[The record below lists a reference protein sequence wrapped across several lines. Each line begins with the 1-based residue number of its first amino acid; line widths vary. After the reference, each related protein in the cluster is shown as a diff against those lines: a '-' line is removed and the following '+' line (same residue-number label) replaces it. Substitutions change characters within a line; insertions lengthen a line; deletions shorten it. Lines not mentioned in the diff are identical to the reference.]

1 MISETS
7 FPNSANDKKRWSN
20 KTNKRT
26 SRNLRWR
33 TCTVLLQLVALI
45 LIVVLLAG
53 LAAIPFD
60 RGNTSTSIA
69 LIFEHAIIS
78 FSWSLANWMPIS
90 NLSNAIQRQS
100 WEFHASPASASAS
113 ARISPKKMNM
123 EIPRIPI
130 RELLRSNNNDN
141 DGIPDHVVI
150 ATYLEET
157 YGNDWRERPLLLEGI
172 LDHQNHHNTTRHLS
186 LEGLLQ
192 LDLEVPYF
200 ETADQPGALTPTAQA
215 PVSEIV
221 QGMLGGKPYKIGSQ
235 LIVQANPD
243 WIEELTGPRSIQ
255 DPNIGPRSGNLNLL
269 SELFGNHFGKE
280 HLQKGRFLPAT
291 TTVPVFIGKS
301 TSKSTS
307 TSPKQTGTGTVA
319 QDQDQDQIQ
328 KQQHTITGLHCE
340 PIGSVAFQIEGEK
353 EWTLVAPEH
362 SARLEPSL
370 SADGRA
376 YFASSIQVRSSSSE
390 DEDESFSDV
399 LTKRQ
404 IPHWTVVNKASDAL
418 WVPTW
423 TWHRID
429 YRQQDQDQ
437 EQATCVE
444 EETTCG
450 STTDTR
456 TLAIGGSIFHFRAWD
471 FLRRNPLY
479 AVLIVPAL
487 VKELAGITTQ

>member
-1 MISETS
+1 MISKTS
-7 FPNSANDKKRWSN
+7 FSNSANDKKRWSN
-20 KTNKRT
+20 KTT

-33 TCTVLLQLVALI
+33 TLLLRLVALI
-45 LIVVLLAG
+45 LITILLAG

-60 RGNTSTSIA
+60 MGNIA

-100 WEFHASPASASAS
+100 WEFYASSAST
-113 ARISPKKMNM
+113 RTSPKKMTL

-130 RELLRSNNNDN
+130 SELLRFNN

-192 LDLEVPYF
+192 LDLVVPYF
-200 ETADQPGALTPTAQA
+200 ETADQPDALTPTAHA
-215 PVSEIV
+215 PVSEII
-221 QGMLGGKPYKIGSQ
+221 QGMLNGKAYKIGSQ
-235 LIVQANPD
+235 LIVQENPE
-243 WIEELTGPRSIQ
+243 WLQELTGPRCIQ
-255 DPNIGPRSGNLNLL
+255 DIGTGKNLL

-280 HLQKGRFLPAT
+280 HLQQGRFLPAT
-291 TTVPVFIGKS
+291 TTVPVFVAK
-301 TSKSTS
+301 S
-307 TSPKQTGTGTVA
+307 TSPKQTVA
-319 QDQDQDQIQ
+319 QI
-328 KQQHTITGLHCE
+328 QHTITTGLHCE
-340 PIGSVAFQIEGEK
+340 PIGNVAFQMEGEK

-370 SADGRA
+370 GADGRA
-376 YFASSIQVRSSSSE
+376 YFASSIQVRSSS
-390 DEDESFSDV
+390 EDESLSDV

-404 IPHWTVVNKASDAL
+404 IPHWTVVIKASDAL

-423 TWHRID
+423 TWHRVD
-429 YRQQDQDQ
+429 YRQQDQ
-437 EQATCVE
+437 AACA

-450 STTDTR
+450 RTTNI
-456 TLAIGGSIFHFRAWD
+456 LAIGGSIFHFRAWD

-479 AVLIVPAL
+479 AVLIAPAL
-487 VKELAGITTQ
+487 VKELVGITTQ